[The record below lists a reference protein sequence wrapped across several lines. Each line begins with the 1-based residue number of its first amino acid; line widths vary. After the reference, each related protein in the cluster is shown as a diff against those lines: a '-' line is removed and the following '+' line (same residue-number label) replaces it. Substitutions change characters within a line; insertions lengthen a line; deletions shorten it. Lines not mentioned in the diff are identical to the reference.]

1 MNWSSHW
8 IDLFRYLLILLREC
22 DGEIRKMLLMILLR
36 FYSNDVAEEY
46 RTNCKEQNQKL
57 NDRIYLLLSCF
68 FFCMILSIRIVL
80 EHTWNFVMHPIL
92 DWRLDELTIPIESNS
107 HLRNVINLLLDCLF
121 VFWLLQNV
129 MVLDWFIGS
138 WMKSNKVTTDDW

>member
-80 EHTWNFVMHPIL
+80 EHT
-92 DWRLDELTIPIESNS
+92 
-107 HLRNVINLLLDCLF
+107 
-121 VFWLLQNV
+121 
-129 MVLDWFIGS
+129 
-138 WMKSNKVTTDDW
+138 